1 LDVATV
7 LVALFVLERMHAAYR
22 AAPPVSAAVQGVL

>member
-1 LDVATV
+1 
-7 LVALFVLERMHAAYR
+7 LFVLERMHAAYR